1 MTFTIPDAERQR
13 MRHLAASS
21 GLPYATI
28 VGQKVY
34 DLQGLVDVLTSELAA
49 AQQAGDTK
57 KIGELTGKLAHRRAE
72 LAAYQA
78 EQQAAP
84 ASG

>member
-1 MTFTIPDAERQR
+1 MSFTIPDAVRQQ
-13 MRHLAASS
+13 MKQQAAAA

-34 DLQGLVDVLTSELAA
+34 DLQGLVNVLATELGE

-57 KIGELTGKLAHRRAE
+57 KIGEVTGKLTRRKAE

-78 EQQAAP
+78 EQHAAP
-84 ASG
+84 PG

>member
-1 MTFTIPDAERQR
+1 MTFTIPDAVRKQ
-13 MRHLAASS
+13 MKQQAAAS

-34 DLQGLVDVLTSELAA
+34 DLQGLVDVLTAELQD
-49 AQQAGDTK
+49 AQKVGDRTQ
-57 KIGELTGKLAHRRAE
+57 IGEITGKLTRRRAE

-78 EQQAAP
+78 EQ
-84 ASG
+84 